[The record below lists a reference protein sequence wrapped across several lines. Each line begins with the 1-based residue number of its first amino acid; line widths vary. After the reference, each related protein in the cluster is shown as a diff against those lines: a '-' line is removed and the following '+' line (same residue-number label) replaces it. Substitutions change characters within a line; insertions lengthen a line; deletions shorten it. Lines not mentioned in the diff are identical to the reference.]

1 MRYWNLYCNFCLG
14 LLEEVWCGIFDKM
27 ALLDTLPTVILNII
41 MTYKRDL
48 ELLSQI
54 PSPYDKIC
62 THIPYKLYGGFTTTD
77 FLILHIMELVNRL
90 DLRDVSFDQLIST
103 PHTAIIAFETA
114 NHLHRKRLELYGLT
128 FSPPLNPC
136 WSYSLPYLIIE
147 YITTSDVF
155 QLS

>member
-1 MRYWNLYCNFCLG
+1 MR
-14 LLEEVWCGIFDKM
+14 
-27 ALLDTLPTVILNII
+27 
-41 MTYKRDL
+41 YKRDL

-62 THIPYKLYGGFTTTD
+62 HHIPYQLYDNFTTTD

-90 DLRDVSFDQLIST
+90 DLRDVSFDQLITT
-103 PHTAIIAFETA
+103 PHSAILAFETA
-114 NHLHRKRLELYGLT
+114 NDLQRERLKLYGLM

-147 YITTSDVF
+147 YITTSDIF
-155 QLS
+155 QLRERIEFLIDQEMDKES